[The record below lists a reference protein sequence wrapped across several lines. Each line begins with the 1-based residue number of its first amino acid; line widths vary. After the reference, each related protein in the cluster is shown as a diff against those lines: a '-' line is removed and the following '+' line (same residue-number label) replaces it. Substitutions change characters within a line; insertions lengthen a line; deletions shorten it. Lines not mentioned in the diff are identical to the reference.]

1 MPADA
6 NPTHCVGFS
15 TNRFGFPLSQLM
27 ILDSGKIYNSKT
39 FYFIIIIFLG
49 EGNKVIAHSL
59 NTMIQLCLHSFISNC
74 LFLDSLLSIFQKT
87 IEKKWITSLMIKI
100 KESLIITLIQ
110 RNKCA
115 IYKFNYFPQLTMHL
129 HAHTQKKQTNWE
141 KKSHLARAAKE
152 WLKDFCPRN
161 NKVDTNTSIFNGLKE
176 GLSAKTA
183 INSTY

>member
-39 FYFIIIIFLG
+39 FYFTIIIFLG
-49 EGNKVIAHSL
+49 EGNKVITHSL
-59 NTMIQLCLHSFISNC
+59 NTMIQLCLHCFISNC
-74 LFLDSLLSIFQKT
+74 LFLDSLLSIFQKA

-115 IYKFNYFPQLTMHL
+115 TYKFNYFPQLTMHL
-129 HAHTQKKQTNWE
+129 HAHTHTKPNKLRKKISLGKSSKGVAE
-141 KKSHLARAAKE
+141 RLLPKK
-152 WLKDFCPRN
+152 
-161 NKVDTNTSIFNGLKE
+161 
-176 GLSAKTA
+176 
-183 INSTY
+183 